1 VGERLGWLGLLFVV
15 LGCDGASTALTYP
28 PEPAS
33 GTAGIGDAG
42 SGGAGGWGGA
52 SPSGSGGGSG
62 GGTGGVGGMDPA
74 ERWTWEPC
82 GTISYDTFVQAGNYF
97 DISSLTIDA
106 DGSKLASLGDEL
118 FVWDIAPS
126 FENSLPEHLGG
137 AGPERP
143 RVEMSRDGRWLAIS
157 GDGWHLQ
164 SPSGA
169 TVGILATP
177 ALSDVTCFYL
187 QARFS
192 PDGRWLAATTWTG
205 SLEIYAMSDVELADQ
220 VAVTPIHYLTV
231 GCESIAFSPDGAVLA
246 TSGGDRYD
254 TSSWHA
260 LPPSPGGG
268 TQAQGWRDSM
278 ELASNGGGLVSI
290 CVYDEGEYVCPGD
303 PAPFPKFSPGGEW
316 IVAGATLRHRLS
328 GQSRVLDP
336 TALVGIFAPN
346 GDVIAAGADNS
357 LTRYCKIE

>member
-1 VGERLGWLGLLFVV
+1 MGERLGRLGLIFVV
-15 LGCDGASTALTYP
+15 LGCDGASTAVAYP

-33 GTAGIGDAG
+33 AGSAGVGGSGG
-42 SGGAGGWGGA
+42 SGGAT
-52 SPSGSGGGSG
+52 PGGSG
-62 GGTGGVGGMDPA
+62 GASGGGAGGAGGMDSSS
-74 ERWTWEPC
+74 EWIWRPC
-82 GTISYDTFVQAGNYF
+82 GTISYDTFVLTGNYF
-97 DISSLTIDA
+97 DISSLA
-106 DGSKLASLGDEL
+106 MNSDGSKLVSLGHEL
-118 FVWDIAPS
+118 FAWDIAPS
-126 FENSLPEHLGG
+126 FESSRPEHLGR

-143 RVEMSRDGRWLAIS
+143 RVEMSPDGRWLAIS
-157 GDGWHLQ
+157 GDGWHLW
-164 SPSGA
+164 SPSGE

-177 ALSDVTCFYL
+177 ALPQVTCFYL

-205 SLEIYAMSDVELADQ
+205 SLEIFAMSDVEAADQ
-220 VAVTPIHYLTV
+220 VDVAPIHDLPV

-254 TSSWHA
+254 TSSWDA

-268 TQAQGWRDSM
+268 VQTQGWRDSM
-278 ELASNGGGLVSI
+278 ELASNEGGLVST
-290 CVYDEGEYVCPGD
+290 CLLDDQGKYACSGES
-303 PAPFPKFSPGGEW
+303 APFPKFSPGGQW
-316 IVAGATLRHRLS
+316 IVSGATLRHRLS
-328 GQSRVLDP
+328 GQVRVLDP